1 MPPMSTFR
9 PRNLLLVLAL
19 ALALI
24 LVIVISLRYRPGNQ
38 LQKVVEALPKG
49 VDVAM
54 EDIDYTHLEEG
65 QARWRLVARQVSRQS
80 ATGLLA
86 VSSPRMHFFD
96 SLGEPSGSL
105 EADRGE
111 VSDDYQTVR
120 LTGHVVLANPEG
132 YTLYT
137 DHLDYDQASKIAR
150 TDANVKLVGDGVQLE
165 GTGMVFEVS
174 RLFLQ
179 LQSNVTGTLDTGKRQ

>member
-1 MPPMSTFR
+1 MSIFR
-9 PRNLLLVLAL
+9 PRNLLLLLAL

-24 LVIVISLRYRPGNQ
+24 LVIVIGLRYRPGNQ

-80 ATGLLA
+80 ETGLLA
-86 VSSPRMHFFD
+86 VSSPRMNFFD
-96 SLGEPSGSL
+96 SRGESSGSL

-111 VSDDYQTVR
+111 VSDDYKTVR
-120 LTGHVVLANPEG
+120 LTGHVVLVNPEG

-137 DHLDYDQASKIAR
+137 DHLDYHQDSRTAS
-150 TDANVKLVGDGVQLE
+150 TDAHVKLVGDGVQLE
-165 GTGMVFEVS
+165 GNGLVFEVS
-174 RLFLQ
+174 RQLLQ
-179 LQSNVTGTLDTGKRQ
+179 LQSNVTGILDAGKRQ